1 MERFQEGSVDELDH
15 DFTLQTGLK
24 FSQTWLMR
32 RALTHRSYLNENPDF
47 LEDNERLE
55 FLGDAILDF
64 LVAAWLYNHFPE
76 MSEGRLTRLRASLVG
91 NEQLAEFAK
100 KIGLG
105 NFMLLGK
112 GEDDGGGRKRSG
124 LLGSTFEAIIGA
136 YYLDQGINAVRNFVE
151 PILDVTTQIILSG
164 NRDLDPKSLLQEW
177 SQSKGL
183 GPPIYRT
190 ASERGPDH
198 DKTFEVD
205 VIIAGAVYGSGKG
218 HSKQMAAK
226 AAARQALEKT
236 GSFS

>member
-1 MERFQEGSVDELDH
+1 MEKFQEDSVDELGRN
-15 DFTLQTGLK
+15 FTLQTGLK
-24 FSQTWLMR
+24 FNQTWLMR

-55 FLGDAILDF
+55 FLGDAVLDF

-112 GEDDGGGRKRSG
+112 GEDDGGGRNRNG

-136 YYLDQGINAVRNFVE
+136 YYLDQGFNAVRNFLE
-151 PILDVTTQIILSG
+151 PMLHITTQIILSG

-177 SQSKGL
+177 SQSKNFGA
-183 GPPIYRT
+183 PIYRT
-190 ASERGPDH
+190 VSENGPDH
-198 DKTFEVD
+198 DKTFEVVV
-205 VIIAGAVYGSGKG
+205 VISGEIYGSGEG

-226 AAARQALEKT
+226 AAARQALEKI
-236 GSFS
+236 GGYS